1 MAINNGD
8 FVKVNFTGKIKD
20 TGDIFD
26 TTYEEVATEEGFN
39 TSSRKYEPIP
49 IIVGSKHLLPAIE
62 DEIEGLDAGD
72 KKTVEIACEDAF
84 GKRDSSNVQLIPM
97 KEFKKQGI
105 TPVPGMPISF
115 GELTGKVLTVS
126 GGRVRVDFNHELAGK
141 DLIYDVEIVE
151 IIEDDEDKVKSMIA
165 LHNTNPN
172 VNIDN
177 FEIDFDGEEVNVHMD
192 ELSKFDQK
200 SLMDVSLERFKIAKD
215 ICDNMDY
222 SKVNFIDS
230 FEINN
235 DEEEVEAEVE
245 VEDEE

>member
-8 FVKVNFTGKIKD
+8 FVKVNFTGKVKESD
-20 TGDIFD
+20 EIFD
-26 TTYEEVATEEGFN
+26 TTYEDVATEEGFD

-49 IIVGSKHLLPAIE
+49 IIVGTHHLLPAIE
-62 DEIEGLDAGD
+62 AEIEGLEEGD
-72 KKTVEIACEDAF
+72 EKTIEIACEDAF
-84 GKRDSSNVQLIPM
+84 GKRDSDNVQLIPM
-97 KEFKKQGI
+97 KEFKKQGMN
-105 TPVPGMPISF
+105 PVPGMPISV
-115 GELTGKVLTVS
+115 GEQTGKILTVN

-151 IIEDDEDKVKSMIA
+151 ILEDDEDKVRSMLE

-172 VNIDN
+172 ARIDDIDIEFDGDGVNITL
-177 FEIDFDGEEVNVHMD
+177 D

-200 SLMDVSLERFKIAKD
+200 SYMDVSLERFKIAKD

-222 SKVNFIDS
+222 DKVNFIDS

-235 DEEEVEAEVE
+235 EAEEE
-245 VEDEE
+245 EEEE